1 MSSTHLKRVLVVI
14 GAYLSA
20 FTITIGM
27 VQAKDNYPNRT
38 VRFVIPHAPAG
49 PADLVARELS
59 HYLSTKWGESVIND
73 NRSGANGSI
82 GAEIVAKAPADGYT
96 LLLTSMGVV
105 AVNPSLNNLKFD
117 PLKDL
122 SPIALVANSSNVLV
136 VSPSLGVKNL
146 QEFLQLVKANPGKMN
161 FGSAGVGTASH
172 LSMELLNQTA
182 GLKMLHVPYK
192 GASPALTDLMSNQVQ
207 AFMSGTT
214 GALPY
219 IQSGKLI
226 ALAVTSSDNI
236 AILPNVP
243 PIAKTLPGFELGNWY
258 GLFAPAGTPKEL
270 VQQISQDVQAILQ
283 SPDVK
288 KNLFKSGFEP
298 VPNQTPEQFAQFVKR
313 EVDRWSKVVKS
324 SNIQAN

>member
-1 MSSTHLKRVLVVI
+1 MITTQLKQTLVI
-14 GAYLSA
+14 FCLFLSNVNL
-20 FTITIGM
+20 ITG
-27 VQAKDNYPNRT
+27 VAEAKENFPTRT
-38 VRFVIPHAPAG
+38 VRVVIPHAPAG

-59 HYLSTKWGESVIND
+59 HHLSAKWGESIIND

-82 GAEIVAKAPADGYT
+82 GADIVAKATPDGYT

-122 SPIALVANSSNVLV
+122 TPIALVANSSNVLV

-146 QEFLQLVKANPGKMN
+146 QEFIQLVKANPQKMN

-172 LSMELLNQTA
+172 LSMELLNQIA

-192 GASPALTDLMSNQVQ
+192 GASPAVTDLISNQVQ

-226 ALAVTSSDNI
+226 ALGVTSSETI

-243 PIAKTLPGFELGNWY
+243 PIGKTLPGFELGNWY
-258 GLFAPAGTPKEL
+258 GLFAPGGTSKEL
-270 VQQISQDVQAILQ
+270 VQQISQDVQGILQ
-283 SPDVK
+283 SSEVK

-298 VPNQTPEQFAQFVKR
+298 VSNQTPEQFAGFVKK
-313 EVDRWSKVVKS
+313 EVERWSRVVKS

>member
-1 MSSTHLKRVLVVI
+1 
-14 GAYLSA
+14 
-20 FTITIGM
+20 
-27 VQAKDNYPNRT
+27 
-38 VRFVIPHAPAG
+38 
-49 PADLVARELS
+49 
-59 HYLSTKWGESVIND
+59 
-73 NRSGANGSI
+73 
-82 GAEIVAKAPADGYT
+82 
-96 LLLTSMGVV
+96 
-105 AVNPSLNNLKFD
+105 
-117 PLKDL
+117 
-122 SPIALVANSSNVLV
+122 
-136 VSPSLGVKNL
+136 
-146 QEFLQLVKANPGKMN
+146 MN

-192 GASPALTDLMSNQVQ
+192 GASPALTDLMSNQIQ

-226 ALAVTSSDNI
+226 ALGVTSSENI

-243 PIAKTLPGFELGNWY
+243 PIAKSLPGFELGNWY
-258 GLFAPAGTPKEL
+258 GLFAPVGTPKEL

-283 SPDVK
+283 SQDVK

-313 EVDRWSKVVKS
+313 EVDRWSKVVNKYPK
-324 SNIQAN
+324 

>member
-1 MSSTHLKRVLVVI
+1 MINTQLKRVIVILCCILSNLTVVV
-14 GAYLSA
+14 G
-20 FTITIGM
+20 G
-27 VQAKDNYPNRT
+27 VQAKENFPTRT
-38 VRFVIPHAPAG
+38 VRVVIPHAPAG
-49 PADLVARELS
+49 PADTVARELS
-59 HYLSTKWGESVIND
+59 HYLSSKWGESIIND

-82 GAEIVAKAPADGYT
+82 GAEIVAKANPDGYT

-136 VSPSLGVKNL
+136 VNPSLGVKNL
-146 QEFLQLVKANPGKMN
+146 QEFIQLVKANPQKMN

-172 LSMELLNQTA
+172 LSMELFNQTA

-192 GASPALTDLMSNQVQ
+192 GASPAVTDLLSNQIQ

-219 IQSGKLI
+219 IQAGKLI
-226 ALAVTSSDNI
+226 ALGVTSSEMI

-243 PIAKTLPGFELGNWY
+243 PIGKTLPGFELGNWY
-258 GLFAPAGTPKEL
+258 GLFAPAGTSKEL
-270 VQQISQDVQAILQ
+270 VQQISQDVQGILQ
-283 SPDVK
+283 SSDVK

-298 VPNQTPEQFAQFVKR
+298 VPNQTPEQFAAFVKK
-313 EVDRWSKVVKS
+313 EVERWSKVVKS